1 MMVVGA
7 LKQAK
12 KDIKRFNPHSPS
24 LQTFTFR
31 IYIHREDTL
40 THPRKDLGV
49 SLNYNELI
57 ANVQRQVISFHF
69 LPHRSLIHFNFR
81 PPLIHCLDEKAR
93 KF

>member
-57 ANVQRQVISFHF
+57 ANVQRQVISF
-69 LPHRSLIHFNFR
+69 PSSQIFNPFQFSASFNPLFR
-81 PPLIHCLDEKAR
+81 
-93 KF
+93 